1 MGQIFLE
8 KLGFFGLKWSI
19 CLSLIFTFD
28 VTTAIAVTFYVS
40 TTGGDTNSGASP
52 TQAWRTIAKANA
64 SLNPGDTVLIGAG
77 SYGDQIRPARSGTS
91 ETARIIYKALGSGP
105 VILTAIG
112 NTSIGSAEDVGAI
125 ALGGRS
131 YVTVDGVNQY
141 FRVIPGAKVIIALG
155 NFTSAQYNIINSVF
169 FDATAQTAKGNCVFL
184 FNYLYGTNTE
194 SKYNVLSNSYLAGRI
209 GTTSEYTED
218 TIQVAA
224 NAHHN
229 LIDGNT
235 ILNARHVALN
245 VGSTTASVPNHN
257 VIRNNIIRNPEHTAL
272 GFYSNPGPNAHLVE
286 GNYISASG
294 GKPVESSTTNPGN
307 AVQYSGSD
315 SIFRHN
321 VITKGGTTDNSNQAL
336 GGFVQSVGGRGS
348 PNAIYS
354 RVYNNTIVKNNGIPI
369 AVLDFGTTPGAMI
382 GHGTYVN
389 NFIYGAN
396 SPAGGNR
403 LVLYWDAGQI
413 TKDRFVRN
421 VFGNP
426 NGNELEKFILNK
438 NGERTLS
445 GAMGELSKS
454 VDPDFG
460 IWNGF
465 SNLYDA
471 SPGFTSYATDNFK
484 LPVGNRYI
492 DAGAP
497 LTQVSVGDTSAG
509 RTLIVDDS
517 RFFQDGM
524 GIPGVVADWIAVGN
538 VGNTVQIS
546 SVNYSTHSVTL
557 SKPIVRKKGDM
568 VWLYSR
574 SNGERVLHGAAPD
587 IGAYETTSSA
597 QPSPKVL
604 TAPKNL
610 KARP

>member
-1 MGQIFLE
+1 MENLGLMTLNRVIF
-8 KLGFFGLKWSI
+8 F
-19 CLSLIFTFD
+19 SLIFTFV
-28 VTTAIAVTFYVS
+28 VTETPAETFYLS
-40 TTGGDTNSGASP
+40 GSGSDSNSGISA

-64 SLNPGDTVLIGAG
+64 TLNPGDTVLIGAG

-91 ETARIIYKALGSGP
+91 DVQRITYKALGDGQ
-105 VILTAIG
+105 VILTAVG
-112 NTSIGSAEDVGAI
+112 NTSKGSAEDVGAI
-125 ALGGRS
+125 ALGGRG
-131 YVTVDGVNQY
+131 YVTVDGVHQF
-141 FRVIPGAKVIIALG
+141 FRVLPGAQVIIALG
-155 NFTSAQYNIINSVF
+155 NFTNAQYNIINSVF
-169 FDATAQTAKGNCVFL
+169 FDASAQTAKGNSVFL
-184 FNYLYGTNTE
+184 FNYLYGADTE

-209 GTTSEYTED
+209 GTTSQYTED
-218 TIQVAA
+218 TIHVAA

-245 VGSTTASVPNHN
+245 VGSTTASVPHHN

-294 GKPVESSTTNPGN
+294 GKPVGPSATNPGN

-315 SIFRHN
+315 SIFRYN
-321 VITKGGTTDNSNQAL
+321 VITKGGTTVNSNQAL

-348 PNAIYS
+348 PNATYS
-354 RVYNNTIVKNNGIPI
+354 RVYNNTIVKNNGTPI

-403 LVLYWDAGQI
+403 LVLYWDASQI
-413 TKDRFVRN
+413 TNDRFIRN

-426 NGNELEKFILNK
+426 NGSELEKIISNK
-438 NGERTLS
+438 NGERSLS
-445 GAMGELSKS
+445 GAAGTLRKS

-460 IWNGF
+460 AWSGF
-465 SNLYDA
+465 ANVYDA
-471 SPGFTSYATDNFK
+471 SPGFASYTEDNFK
-484 LPVGNRYI
+484 LPVGNKYI

-497 LTQVSVGDTSAG
+497 LTQVSAGDVSSSS
-509 RTLIVDDS
+509 TLIVDDS

-524 GIPGVVADWIAVGN
+524 GIPGVAADWIAVGN
-538 VGNTVQIS
+538 VANGVQIS
-546 SVNYSTHSVTL
+546 SINYSTHAITL
-557 SKPIVRKKGDM
+557 TKPIARKKGEM
-568 VWLYSR
+568 VWLYAR
-574 SNGERVLHGAAPD
+574 SNGERVLHGSAPD
-587 IGAYETTSSA
+587 IGAYEATSSA
-597 QPSPKVL
+597 PPGRKVL
-604 TAPKNL
+604 KAPTNL